1 MPSDKE
7 KCLDFI
13 IPENHKKYGIYLTY
27 SRGK

>member
-27 SRGK
+27 SMGK